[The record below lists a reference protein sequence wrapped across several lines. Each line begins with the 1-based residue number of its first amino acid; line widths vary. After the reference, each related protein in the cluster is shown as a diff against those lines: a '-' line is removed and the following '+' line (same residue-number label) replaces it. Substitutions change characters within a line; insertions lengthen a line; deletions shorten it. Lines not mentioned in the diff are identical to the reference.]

1 MANLKPYF
9 LKGRLEAGCDEAG
22 RGCLAGPVFAAA
34 VILPLGFRC
43 PGLNDSKQVLPEN
56 REKFRKI
63 IEANSIAWA
72 VASIE
77 APVID
82 RINILRA
89 SIQAMH
95 NALKLLSVRPD
106 FILVDGNRFYPFE
119 DIGHECVIQGDGY
132 YRSIAAASILA
143 KTHRDEY
150 MRNLHSSYPQYG
162 WDHNKGYAT
171 EFHRT
176 VIADR
181 GLTPEH
187 RRSFRNYTVEQ
198 LELFEELEEVV
209 STDTQRP
216 ADFY

>member
-1 MANLKPYF
+1 LRPY
-9 LKGRLEAGCDEAG
+9 LEKGRIEAGCDEAG

-43 PGLNDSKQVLPEN
+43 PGLNDSKQLQPEEREEYRVLI
-56 REKFRKI
+56 EKN
-63 IEANSIAWA
+63 AIAWA

-95 NALKLLSVRPD
+95 NALKALTIRPD
-106 FILVDGNRFYPFE
+106 FILVDGNRFYPYD
-119 DIGHECVIQGDGY
+119 DICHECVIQGDGI
-132 YRSIAAASILA
+132 YRSIAAASVLA

-150 MRNLHSSYPQYG
+150 MRSLHSTYPQYG

-176 VIADR
+176 VIAEH
-181 GLTPEH
+181 GVTPEH
-187 RRSFRNYTVEQ
+187 RMSFRPCTITQ
-198 LELFEELEEVV
+198 LDLFEEV
-209 STDTQRP
+209 SM
-216 ADFY
+216 